1 MYIEKINNIL
11 WGFPVLILIIGGG
24 IFLSAKIKFPQ
35 IHIFRIL
42 KISARSVFSG
52 TKCDTGGISQLQG
65 FSTALAATVGTGSI
79 VGVGGAMAVGGPG
92 SVFWMWVSAFIGMGI
107 SYCENY
113 LGVKF
118 SVSKKTCGAISYL
131 EKMGKRNI
139 AAMAYAVCSVFAS
152 FGMGNMAQANSV
164 VSAASEG
171 FSIHKGISAF
181 AVVVFTAFTVSGAD
195 RTAGICERLVPFM
208 SIFFCIGSLYIIAVQ
223 PSESFMAFKTIIS
236 EAFSPKAF
244 LGGAIGTSVV
254 EGIKRGA
261 FSNEAGLG
269 STTAV
274 HSSCNIKS
282 AETQGILGM
291 AEVFIDTIII
301 CTLTAMVII
310 VSKVDITQTDC
321 AVKAYSKVLNGFGSI
336 FISISLILFA
346 LATIAGWFFI
356 GEKAWKYLFPKHSMI
371 YRIICVLCAYFG
383 AVHSSSLIWGISD
396 IFNGLM
402 AIPNMIGVLV
412 LSGHIERPKFHPQR
426 DE

>member
-24 IFLSAKIKFPQ
+24 IFLSAKMKFPQ
-35 IHIFRIL
+35 VHIFRIL
-42 KISARSVFSG
+42 KLSVKSIFSKDKNN
-52 TKCDTGGISQLQG
+52 TAGISQLQG

-79 VGVGGAMAVGGPG
+79 VGVGGAMAIGGRG

-118 SVSKKTCGAISYL
+118 SLSSKSCGAISYL
-131 EKMGKRNI
+131 EKIGKGKVM
-139 AAMAYAVCSVFAS
+139 ASAYAVCSVFAS
-152 FGMGNMAQANSV
+152 LGMGNMAQANSV
-164 VSAASEG
+164 VSAAKEG
-171 FSIHKGISAF
+171 FSAPEYFTAF
-181 AVVVFTAFTVSGAD
+181 AVVAFTSFTVSGAK
-195 RTAGICERLVPFM
+195 RTAGICEKLVPFM
-208 SIFFCIGSLYIIAVQ
+208 SIFFCIGSLYIIVIN
-223 PSESFMAFKTIIS
+223 PSDSVDAFCSIVS
-236 EAFSPKAF
+236 DAFSPKAF
-244 LGGAIGTSVV
+244 LGGAFGTAAM

-269 STTAV
+269 STAAV

-282 AETQGILGM
+282 AETQGIMGM

-301 CTLTAMVII
+301 CTLTALVII
-310 VSKVDITQTDC
+310 VSKTDISQTDC
-321 AVKAYSKVLNGFGSI
+321 AVKAYGEALNGFGSI
-336 FISISLILFA
+336 FISVSLILFA

-356 GEKAWKYLFPKHSMI
+356 GEKSWKYLFPKHSLI
-371 YRIICVLCAYFG
+371 YKIVCVLCAYFG
-383 AVHSSSLIWGISD
+383 AVYSPSLIWGISD

-402 AIPNMIGVLV
+402 AIPNMIGVLM
-412 LSGHIERPKFHPQR
+412 LSGKIERPKFRLRH